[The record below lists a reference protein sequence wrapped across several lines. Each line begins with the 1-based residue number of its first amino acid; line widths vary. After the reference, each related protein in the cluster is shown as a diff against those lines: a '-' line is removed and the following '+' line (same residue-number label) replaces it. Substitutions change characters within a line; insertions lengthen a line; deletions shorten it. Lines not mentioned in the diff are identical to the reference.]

1 MSKRRQLG
9 PSPYD
14 IQVGQRLR
22 QARTLAGMSQGRLG
36 EAVGVT
42 FQQVQKYEKGLN
54 RIGASRLMQ
63 FSNILNVTPA
73 YFFDGIQPADGE
85 ANGNAPVQSANS
97 FDYGE
102 ASQRQALELVR
113 HFGMLTDMNLRT
125 SILELVKT
133 AARAQ
138 NGDNGND
145 AGGESAAA

>member
-22 QARTLAGMSQGRLG
+22 QARTLAGMSQGKLG

-63 FSNILNVTPA
+63 FSTILNVTPA
-73 YFFDGIQPADGE
+73 YFFDGIQPASDVPG
-85 ANGNAPVQSANS
+85 AVPAVPANS

-113 HFGMLTDMNLRT
+113 HFGLLTDMNLRT

-138 NGDNGND
+138 SN
-145 AGGESAAA
+145 EAA

>member
-85 ANGNAPVQSANS
+85 PGSTPTQPSNS

-113 HFGMLTDMNLRT
+113 HFGMLSDMNLRT

-138 NGDNGND
+138 QSDTNT
-145 AGGESAAA
+145 EETAAA

>member
-63 FSNILNVTPA
+63 FSTILNVTPA
-73 YFFDGIQPADGE
+73 YFFDGIQPTDGE
-85 ANGNAPVQSANS
+85 SGSAPAKPSNS

-138 NGDNGND
+138 TNETAVEASD
-145 AGGESAAA
+145 EAAAA

>member
-22 QARTLAGMSQGRLG
+22 QARTLAGMSQGKLG

-63 FSNILNVTPA
+63 FATILNVTPA
-73 YFFDGIQPADGE
+73 YFFDGIQPQPD
-85 ANGNAPVQSANS
+85 APGAQPVPPANS

-113 HFGMLTDMNLRT
+113 HFGLLTDMNLRT

-138 NGDNGND
+138 SQEN
-145 AGGESAAA
+145 S

>member
-73 YFFDGIQPADGE
+73 YFFDGIQPVDGE
-85 ANGNAPVQSANS
+85 PGSTPAQPSNS

-113 HFGMLTDMNLRT
+113 HFGMLSDMNLRT

-138 NGDNGND
+138 QSDTNT
-145 AGGESAAA
+145 EEAAAA